1 MFTRLSSL
9 LPKKM
14 PDRANN
20 RDTNFIQFLIMTQI
34 IEFSLPRENYLEYL
48 RLLRSHGIRVAYG
61 YAMVVSRPDYKNRE
75 PLACARLGRA
85 KK

>member
-1 MFTRLSSL
+1 
-9 LPKKM
+9 
-14 PDRANN
+14 
-20 RDTNFIQFLIMTQI
+20 MTQI